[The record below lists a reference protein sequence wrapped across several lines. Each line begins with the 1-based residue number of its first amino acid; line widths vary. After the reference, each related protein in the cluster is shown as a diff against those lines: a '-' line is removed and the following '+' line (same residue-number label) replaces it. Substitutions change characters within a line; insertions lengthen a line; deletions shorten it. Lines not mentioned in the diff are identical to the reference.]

1 MKMTTYPILGVLICL
16 PVLVWGQ
23 FAGAVGTVGSTAI
36 PADSSIF
43 VSWATQCSVVRGVL
57 DVASPELGYASLG
70 DSSLALGMAGTNGV
84 VSLGDAGYAILQ
96 FDKPISDGTGW
107 DFAVF
112 ENSFNDHFLELATVS
127 VSSDG
132 IHFFT
137 FAPTSNTQTDV
148 QMGSFD
154 NTGDATKLNN
164 LAGKYRG
171 GYGTPFDLAELAN
184 TPNLDISTITH
195 IKVTDVIGSIEPS
208 YATFDVSGNAIND
221 PYPTPFESGGFD
233 LDAVGV
239 IHEAAS
245 SSTSSLM
252 TQGAVCLYPN
262 PSRGWVEVRTPSTVV
277 SYCVRDMLGNIVL
290 TGYLTDRVPLHICTE
305 QWATG
310 VYHLQLVCAQER
322 VYVAS
327 FVVL

>member
-1 MKMTTYPILGVLICL
+1 MYPILGVLMCL

-43 VSWATQCSVVRGVL
+43 VSWATQCSVVRGFL

-70 DSSLALGMAGTNGV
+70 DSSLALGKAGTNGV

-96 FDKPISDGTGW
+96 FDNPISDGNGW

-132 IHFFT
+132 VHFFT
-137 FAPTSNTQTDV
+137 FAPTSNTQTGV

-184 TPNLDISTITH
+184 IPNLNISAVTH
-195 IKVTDVIGSIEPS
+195 IKVTDVIGRIEPP
-208 YATFDVSGNAIND
+208 YVTLDASGNAIND

-239 IHEAAS
+239 IHEATS
-245 SSTSSLM
+245 SSSSSSLVAP
-252 TQGAVCLYPN
+252 GAVCIYPN
-262 PSRGWVEVRTPSTVV
+262 PSRGWVEVRTSSTVV
-277 SYCVRDMLGNIVL
+277 SYCVRDMLGNVVL
-290 TGYLTDRVPLHICTE
+290 TEHPAEGLPLHICTE
-305 QWATG
+305 QWTKG
-310 VYHLQLVCAQER
+310 VYHIQLVCAQGR
-322 VYVAS
+322 VYVTS